1 MAQGN
6 VTTEMSIDELERQ
19 RQKLQENMDK
29 LRKSIKIWQLWEV
42 EYEGLREELQSLGND
57 VSSGTI
63 EEAGSQCAGELLNQ
77 KEINLLIRDERKQP
91 RTCQQIIGL
100 LSRRI
105 EYVQSNIKSLQG
117 SLQAAEDK
125 MTAPQ
130 ALSPVQQNDE
140 EGYPLMEIQEELDE
154 DGNIMSSSVTPA
166 SEAAPQVIEALRK
179 AGVLGL
185 QPKKEDGVPGC
196 TSESEPDQTQ
206 APKDADVAPSALKQ
220 VNPSPSISAPDQQQ
234 SPSTSESDTKGDSR
248 KTGRRR
254 KSVTFAD
261 GTKQAPPTPTQPRP
275 AKDVQAAKAASAA
288 RRVKAEVRGS
298 IDALKKV
305 HNAGFI
311 NEEVFDRFRRGYVER
326 LHNLPATLSKHSI
339 AQRQPSN
346 NQQSISTRKTST
358 NEDFDPAVPSNESLE
373 DAALRQE
380 MIRYNM
386 NEVGAVV
393 AEMNLD
399 EEDQSQ
405 TSSPEYSNED
415 NELRH
420 SSDEDEND
428 WGISTSSALT
438 SDYIKEMQALDQ
450 KLAASSRQ
458 TANSNAT
465 VEALLQA
472 EDELVVGEDGNP
484 VKKDPAKTTTDQEK
498 KAVRFARDLDI
509 QERPP
514 SPKPNGQNQPRA
526 RKASAPVH
534 ADIVER
540 RNQTNSSPN
549 PTGPTPKKKVS
560 QFKMSRS
567 AEHQAAMSPKKA
579 SHLQIKADNAN
590 QVKMPSLPAFTP
602 PATPKMTPTGP
613 AGRTHAANVVERP
626 LSDKVSREDVSEPD
640 ELDASLLRQELTMDY
655 HRTRNRMIQRQGGF
669 LANEEEEEAEGPMVD
684 ENGKKISRFKAARL
698 KGPEG

>member
-1 MAQGN
+1 MIQ
-6 VTTEMSIDELERQ
+6 
-19 RQKLQENMDK
+19 
-29 LRKSIKIWQLWEV
+29 
-42 EYEGLREELQSLGND
+42 
-57 VSSGTI
+57 
-63 EEAGSQCAGELLNQ
+63 
-77 KEINLLIRDERKQP
+77 DERKQP

-125 MTAPQ
+125 LTAAQ

-154 DGNIMSSSVTPA
+154 DGSIISSSVTPA
-166 SEAAPQVIEALRK
+166 SEAAPRVIEALRK
-179 AGVLGL
+179 AGVPGL
-185 QPKKEDGVPGC
+185 QPKKEDGAPER
-196 TSESEPDQTQ
+196 TSKSESNKTQ
-206 APKDADVAPSALKQ
+206 APKNADIGPSALKQ
-220 VNPSPSISAPDQQQ
+220 VDPSLSNSAPDQQQ

-248 KTGRRR
+248 KTCRRR

-311 NEEVFDRFRRGYVER
+311 NEEVFDRFRREYVER
-326 LHNLPATLSKHSI
+326 LHNLPATLSKHPI
-339 AQRQPSN
+339 AQRQSSNHQQPS
-346 NQQSISTRKTST
+346 SIGKTST
-358 NEDFDPAVPSNESLE
+358 EEEFDPAIPPNESLE
-373 DAALRQE
+373 DAALRRE

-393 AEMNLD
+393 AEMDLG

-405 TSSPEYSNED
+405 TSSPEYSNEES
-415 NELRH
+415 ELRH
-420 SSDEDEND
+420 SSDEDGND
-428 WGISTSSALT
+428 WGISTSGALT

-450 KLAASSRQ
+450 KLGDMPRQ
-458 TANSNAT
+458 TASPNAT

-484 VKKDPAKTTTDQEK
+484 VKRHAAKATTNQEK

-514 SPKPNGQNQPRA
+514 SPKPNGQNRPGA
-526 RKASAPVH
+526 RKTSAPVH

-590 QVKMPSLPAFTP
+590 QVKTPSLPAFTP

-613 AGRTHAANVVERP
+613 AGRTHAPNVVERP
-626 LSDKVSREDVSEPD
+626 LADKVSTEDVLEPD
-640 ELDASLLRQELTMDY
+640 ELDASLLRQELTMNY

-669 LANEEEEEAEGPMVD
+669 LANDEEDEAEGRLVD
-684 ENGKKISRFKAARL
+684 ENGKRISRFKAARL